1 MTMETFFS
9 YRRYRWFW
17 INAVIVLACIA
28 LYLVD
33 DPIGGRN
40 GGTVLGY
47 TLGGLSTAGILY
59 LMWFGI
65 RKRSYNSQAST
76 LKGCLSAHVYLGLA
90 LAVIVPLHSAFQF
103 GLNVHT
109 LTYVV
114 MLMTIGSGIWGAL
127 NYSMLAAQVKS
138 HRGGGTSKKLLEQV
152 NLISRDVDA
161 LSKDKSDQF
170 LNLVRGLDFEFKP
183 SLRAVLFGDRQP
195 QIPKSSGAELLSG
208 LLQQEQEEGL
218 KIITLINKKR
228 ELANQLYEETLVL
241 TKLKMW
247 LYFHLPLSCALVMLL
262 AIHIFSVF
270 WYW

>member
-1 MTMETFFS
+1 METFFS
-9 YRRYRWFW
+9 YRGYRWFW
-17 INAVIVLACIA
+17 INAGIVVFCIVL
-28 LYLVD
+28 YLCN

-47 TLGGLSTAGILY
+47 TLGGLATAGILY
-59 LMWFGI
+59 LMWFGV
-65 RKRSYNSQAST
+65 RKRSYHSQSST

-90 LAVIVPLHSAFQF
+90 LAVIVPLHSGFQF

-109 LTYVV
+109 LAYVV
-114 MLMTIGSGIWGAL
+114 MLLTIGSGIWGAL
-127 NYSMLAAQVKS
+127 NYSMLAAQIKS
-138 HRGGGTSKKLLEQV
+138 HRGGGTGRKLVEQIA
-152 NLISRDVDA
+152 LISKDVEA
-161 LSKDKSDQF
+161 LAHDKSDQF
-170 LNLVRGLDFEFKP
+170 LTLVRGLDFDFNP
-183 SLRAVLFGDRQP
+183 SLRAVLFGARQP

-247 LYFHLPLSCALVMLL
+247 LYFHVPLSFALVALL

-270 WYW
+270 WFW

>member
-1 MTMETFFS
+1 METFFN

-17 INAVIVLACIA
+17 VNAAFVAVCIVLYI
-28 LYLVD
+28 LD

-47 TLGGLSTAGILY
+47 TLGGLSTAGIAY

-65 RKRSYNSQAST
+65 RKRSYHAQAST

-90 LAVIVPLHSAFQF
+90 LAIIVPLHSAFQF

-127 NYSMLAAQVKS
+127 NYSVLAAQVRS
-138 HRGGGTSKKLLEQV
+138 HRGGGTSKKLLEQI
-152 NLISRDVDA
+152 NLISKDIEG

-170 LNLVRGLDFEFKP
+170 LTLVRGLDFEFKP
-183 SLRAVLFGDRQP
+183 SLRAVLFGVRQP
-195 QIPKSSGAELLSG
+195 QIAKSTGGELLSG
-208 LLQQEQEEGL
+208 LLQQEQEQGL
-218 KIITLINKKR
+218 KIVTLINKKR

-247 LYFHLPLSCALVMLL
+247 LYFHLPLSFGLVML
-262 AIHIFSVF
+262 
-270 WYW
+270 